1 MCQSGSWG
9 PGQVGLSCPATADS
23 APGRHCGSSSQLRE
37 RLPLAQTRTFLSPEE
52 VLKGLQGEIEEVLSG
67 ISLSVSVL
75 KELYRAYDF
84 CCANMKLFFK
94 VRLGLQGAN
103 GGKGERGAGGPPA
116 GPHGRVRGHAA
127 PNPPLSLSPLKGQ
140 GAGALGIPFFS
151 CLFQDQFLLPSCP
164 DHRGKS
170 DVWLASPRPSPA
182 ARISGEL
189 CLPAFTS
196 APSRELEVPPKCL
209 CGGETGHLHLFRLL
223 LPFPLPSVSE
233 QVHDPLHGGGQEA
246 WRPRGELVGLSR
258 KEEASRTG
266 LDT

>member
-127 PNPPLSLSPLKGQ
+127 PTPPLCLS
-140 GAGALGIPFFS
+140 
-151 CLFQDQFLLPSCP
+151 LPSKDKEP
-164 DHRGKS
+164 VPWEFPSSLAFSRINSFFHRVQTIEVRVTFG
-170 DVWLASPRPSPA
+170 SPPPA
-182 ARISGEL
+182 PPQ
-189 CLPAFTS
+189 LPAS
-196 APSRELEVPPKCL
+196 
-209 CGGETGHLHLFRLL
+209 
-223 LPFPLPSVSE
+223 
-233 QVHDPLHGGGQEA
+233 
-246 WRPRGELVGLSR
+246 
-258 KEEASRTG
+258 
-266 LDT
+266 